1 MIFIFRNC
9 MFIRTHTFCQCIF
22 SWFLPYF
29 LNTSECFI
37 YSWDILFHSNS
48 LGNQVEKRPSSV
60 KAFFHVE
67 NGIFPHGKNQK
78 KQSPW
83 LFCQNLSSFPNFPA
97 FNLIF
102 PPLFCCK
109 MKLSGPLSFIF
120 QLNKMV
126 EKQDFKRENGKFT
139 QILTK

>member
-1 MIFIFRNC
+1 ML
-9 MFIRTHTFCQCIF
+9 F

-60 KAFFHVE
+60 KAFFRVE
-67 NGIFPHGKNQK
+67 NGIFPHGKMLSLEKDFFHLNGKNQK

-83 LFCQNLSSFPNFPA
+83 LFCQNLSFFPNFPA
-97 FNLIF
+97 FNLVF
-102 PPLFCCK
+102 PPLFHCK
-109 MKLSGPLSFIF
+109 MKLSGLFYPLA
-120 QLNKMV
+120 LLRNKIMSL
-126 EKQDFKRENGKFT
+126 KFHFPT
-139 QILTK
+139 Q